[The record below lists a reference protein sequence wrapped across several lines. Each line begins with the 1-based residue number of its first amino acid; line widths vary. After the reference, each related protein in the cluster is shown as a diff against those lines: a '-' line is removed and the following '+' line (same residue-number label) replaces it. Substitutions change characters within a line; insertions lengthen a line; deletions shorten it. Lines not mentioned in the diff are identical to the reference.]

1 MSLPHGEPL
10 QAQQLEEQHSCNVVQ
25 IEASVSFELII
36 NRCSLEKFYLESLYL
51 VYIISVSDR
60 ILDSTIVVNLASL
73 YWSIIL
79 ETTSLIYADLS
90 S

>member
-10 QAQQLEEQHSCNVVQ
+10 RAQQLEEQHSCNVVQ
-25 IEASVSFELII
+25 IEASVYYELII

-79 ETTSLIYADLS
+79 ETTSFIDAGLPS
-90 S
+90 